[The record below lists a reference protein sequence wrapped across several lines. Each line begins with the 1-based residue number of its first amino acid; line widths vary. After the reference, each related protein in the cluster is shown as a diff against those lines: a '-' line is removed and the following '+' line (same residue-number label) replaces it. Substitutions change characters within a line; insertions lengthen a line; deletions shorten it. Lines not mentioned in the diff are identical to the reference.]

1 MVNDLNQR
9 NLLKRNKVRVYDW
22 EELFDIYYY
31 VKQDMIREYVC

>member
-31 VKQDMIREYVC
+31 VEQDMIREYVC